1 MSSLNKSSFYR
12 VFLSY
17 LPIIILFISVFNEL
31 DFNYLKIENFSF
43 NFVHI
48 LIFYWT
54 LKNPNTLGY
63 LFIFFAGIIN
73 DVVIGIPIG
82 ISSLCYLILCSVT
95 AYLRNIT
102 LSPNFVKDWFSFFF
116 TMVLINSIQVIIL
129 DLIFLIEINY
139 LSYVVSTG
147 FTFLFYPMFFVIF
160 NSLNLITYQTKKWLK
175 RTQGLENQM

>member
-1 MSSLNKSSFYR
+1 MSSLNKSTFFR

-17 LPIIILFISVFNEL
+17 LPLVILFFSVFNEL

-43 NFVHI
+43 NFVYI

-54 LKNPNTLGY
+54 LRNPDSLGY
-63 LFIFFAGIIN
+63 FSIFLAGVIN

-82 ISSLCYLILCSVT
+82 TSSLCYLILCSVT
-95 AYLRNIT
+95 AYIRNIT
-102 LSPNFVKDWFSFFF
+102 LSPNFVKDWFSFLF
-116 TMVLINSIQVIIL
+116 TMILINSIQVIIL

-139 LSYVVSTG
+139 TSYVVSTG

-160 NSLNLITYQTKKWLK
+160 NTLSQTISKKK
-175 RTQGLENQM
+175 K